1 MKQQI
6 VAEPVPTDPARTNP
20 YVVGDYAP
28 IDFETTSFALPVKG
42 TLPKELSG
50 RLLRIGPNPS
60 RNPSPHW
67 FVGLGMA
74 HGVRLHEGRAEW
86 YRSRFVRAGNAA
98 RAIGIEPL
106 AGPAGNDASS
116 VNTTV
121 LHLGDGTHA
130 CVEGGAFPVKLS
142 YELDSVSRTDL
153 GGGLTRGFAAHAR
166 TDPRTSEH
174 FAIAYQGGVPRVQY
188 LVVDRDG
195 VARQRCEI
203 DLSHMPLIHD
213 IGITQSSVVVF
224 DFPSR
229 SRCPSPDRDRETC
242 HTRGPGAWRAR
253 RPAPARWKRLEDA
266 MVRGAQM
273 LCVPLS

>member
-1 MKQQI
+1 
-6 VAEPVPTDPARTNP
+6 
-20 YVVGDYAP
+20 
-28 IDFETTSFALPVKG
+28 
-42 TLPKELSG
+42 
-50 RLLRIGPNPS
+50 
-60 RNPSPHW
+60 
-67 FVGLGMA
+67 MA

-106 AGPAGNDASS
+106 AGPAGNDAFS

-224 DFPSR
+224 DFPVTFSI
-229 SRCPSPDRDRETC
+229 PSPDRDRGTC
-242 HTRGPGAWRAR
+242 HTRGTRSVGRASACCREMETSRRCNGSR
-253 RPAPARWKRLEDA
+253 RPDA
-266 MVRGAQM
+266 LRSIV
-273 LCVPLS
+273 